1 MKRRAAFAFAF
12 LVAAI
17 LTARGTHGQI
27 PATTEDLPDTI
38 EAIDHAR
45 VTTRILCITAH
56 PDDEPAGALTYLSRG
71 LGANVA
77 LLSITRGEGGQNA
90 LGPEQGAQLA
100 ALRSHELLAAT
111 RIYGIE
117 LFFTRAPDLG
127 FVKTV
132 EATKAIWGDAALA
145 DMVHVIRTFQP
156 NIVLNSWGGVH
167 TGHGHHQTSGILTPQ
182 AVAAAGDPKQFPD
195 AGPAWHVDQVLERYR
210 GEGDKGWLVPT
221 DQISPLWG
229 RTYAE
234 IGREGDYQ
242 HRTQGIAGFLTGPFL
257 RFTVRLVNEKG
268 EPPDP
273 ASLAETLP
281 ALSRRYPA
289 LSVLRGTLERVDQSL
304 AESRHQA
311 MALDWPATTRSLAAA
326 GKQIAAAAS
335 LTSEAASA
343 TEEQKLQTR
352 AELERVLRRI
362 NHAIEMAAGL
372 QFEARANRREA
383 VPAETFTVSV
393 SHRER
398 EHALDSLSPA
408 QLLLPDGWSASEKT
422 EEKGSGGNAQFNVS
436 VPANAH
442 STHGKD
448 DWMLPEPPPLLRAK
462 LMASVADYPFAAEVP
477 VVALQASSTQVEV
490 QPLTLVP
497 RVTLTLEPR
506 EMLVPPALRGQPLEV
521 VARVHYYGSAPAQ
534 VEVQLDT
541 PPAWSRSAAVS
552 LRFDGAGDQLARLQI
567 PAPRNAAAATLNLQA
582 TARLDG
588 KEYRTSVEPLPTL
601 PSRLW
606 SEPASMTLAMPDL
619 IVPEHLHVGY
629 VAAENDPIPDIL
641 REAGISVDL
650 LDPVALAFN
659 DLSRYDA
666 IAVGI
671 RAYELRGDLARS
683 NRRLLDYAA
692 AGGTLVVQYQRSSD
706 WNRLLPAPFPAKV
719 GEPTKRITDRNSP
732 VRVLAP
738 GCSILNFPNKIGP
751 GDFEGWV
758 QERGLYFW
766 GDIDSRYTPIL
777 ALRDPGEE
785 ELTGGLVAA
794 PVGKG
799 TYIYTGLSF
808 FRQLPEGVQ
817 GPLRLFVNLLSQ
829 SRAPRSA
836 AASWSSP
843 RSVPVDLRLRM
854 LPS

>member
-1 MKRRAAFAFAF
+1 MRRRAAFAAA
-12 LVAAI
+12 LVAAGI
-17 LTARGTHGQI
+17 LAAGVTGGQI
-27 PATTEDLPDTI
+27 PATAEDLPDTI

-56 PDDEPAGALTYLSRG
+56 PDDEPAAALTYLSRG

-111 RIYGIE
+111 RIYGIG
-117 LFFTRAPDLG
+117 LFFTRAPDTG

-132 EATKAIWGDAALA
+132 EVTKAIWGDTALA

-156 NIVLNSWGGVH
+156 NIVINSWSGVH

-182 AVAAAGDPKQFPD
+182 AVAAAADPKQFPGD
-195 AGPAWHVDQVLERYR
+195 LAPWHVDQVLDRFR
-210 GEGDKGWLVPT
+210 GEGEKGYLVPV

-242 HRTQGIAGFLTGPFL
+242 HRTQGIAGFLAGPFQ
-257 RFTVRLVNEKG
+257 RFNVRLTNEKG
-268 EPPDP
+268 ESPDP
-273 ASLAETLP
+273 ATLAETLP
-281 ALSRRYPA
+281 ALAKRYPA
-289 LSVLRGTLERVDQSL
+289 LSGVRGELERADRAL
-304 AESRHQA
+304 ADARRQA
-311 MALDWPATTRSLAAA
+311 LALDWPAATHSLAAA
-326 GKQIAAAAS
+326 GREITDAIRPSEKGEN
-335 LTSEAASA
+335 TSA
-343 TEEQKLQTR
+343 EQYVHSR
-352 AELERVLRRI
+352 RELALVRYRI
-362 NHAIEMAAGL
+362 NHAIQLAAGFHVDA
-372 QFEARANRREA
+372 QASRQDAIPGES
-383 VPAETFTVSV
+383 FTVTV

-398 EHALDSLSPA
+398 EHTLDSVSPPRLGLPEGWTSTEKPREQPSRSDFQFTVNVPSGA
-408 QLLLPDGWSASEKT
+408 QSPRQAS
-422 EEKGSGGNAQFNVS
+422 
-436 VPANAH
+436 
-442 STHGKD
+442 
-448 DWMLPEPPPLLRAK
+448 DWMLPEPPPLVTAAVDAKVGDYDFRAEFP
-462 LMASVADYPFAAEVP
+462 VAAIH
-477 VVALQASSTQVEV
+477 ASSTQVETL
-490 QPLTLVP
+490 PLTLVP

-506 EMLVPPALRGQPLEV
+506 EMLVPPARRGQPLEV
-521 VARVHYYGSAPAQ
+521 VARVHYYGSAPGQ

-541 PPAWSRSAAVS
+541 PPVWPKSAPVT
-552 LRFDGAGDQLARLQI
+552 LKFEGAGDQLARLQI
-567 PAPRNAAAATLNLQA
+567 PVPRDSGAATLTLQA

-588 KEYRTSVEPLPTL
+588 REYRTSMEPLPTL

-606 SEPASMTLAMPDL
+606 SEPASMTLELPDL
-619 IVPEHLHVGY
+619 IVPEHLRVGY

-659 DLSRYDA
+659 DLSHYDA

-671 RAYELRGDLARS
+671 RAYELRNDLARS

-706 WNRLLPAPFPAKV
+706 WNRLTPAPYPAKV
-719 GEPTKRITDRNSP
+719 GDPTLRITDRNSP

-738 GCSILNFPNKIGP
+738 ENSLLNFPNKIGP
-751 GDFEGWV
+751 GDFDGWV
-758 QERGLYFW
+758 QERGLYFL
-766 GDIDSRYTPIL
+766 GEHDPRYLSIL
-777 ALRDPGEE
+777 ALRDPGEG
-785 ELTGGLVAA
+785 ELTGGLVVA

-808 FRQLPEGVQ
+808 FRELPEGVQ

-829 SRAPRSA
+829 SRAPGALARK
-836 AASWSSP
+836 
-843 RSVPVDLRLRM
+843 
-854 LPS
+854 